1 MTYLVCQS
9 WIFLISLDVRMRLNP
24 LGAIYKMVR
33 QEAIRQMSSVE
44 RTSLE
49 VVCTAVD
56 IACVLYFKKVL
67 CFQRSVVTTLLLRRY
82 GWPAQMVTGT
92 QVLLPESHAW
102 VEVDGNVVND
112 KSYVS
117 EIYQVVDRS

>member
-33 QEAIRQMSSVE
+33 QEAIRQMSAVE

-112 KSYVS
+112 KPYVS

>member
-112 KSYVS
+112 KPYVS

>member
-112 KSYVS
+112 KPYVS
-117 EIYQVVDRS
+117 EIYQVVYRS